1 MNEQNNHA
9 ALTIA
14 QQYPP
19 AQYNLL
25 VPMQTV
31 TEIAD
36 IQKPVMNSVSIST
49 NLNDG
54 EIYEMEKAK
63 DEWRDSKGYV
73 HKATPAKYALTK
85 KGLTKLMRAAGIKIL
100 SSRPVV
106 PSTCQKCAEVNR
118 SIGKPIR
125 CGGCPNKDVK
135 HEVRISVPQLTGE
148 NVTIVAHKEIA
159 VDDVTAGMTEKQRAE
174 FMKFRSEMCESKALN
189 RALRT
194 AMQITS
200 STRPRSTSSRSL
212 ITSLCRLR
220 RRPTMSEVKIK
231 ELDKSLIHQAN
242 SNSMSG
248 KRGDISAHEYE
259 VYCQKVMSWNIPD
272 SRKQKIVDQIYAKWS
287 EQLRHEAAHVSVAV
301 AGPARYNAKKLDH
314 SDTILR
320 LSSEFVEWFNG
331 LQEQVWQGRI
341 EDKDAKEIA
350 RLVDD
355 IKFCIER
362 PTLNPTASLCELAN
376 KDPELFMEY
385 YEKLHEKYRWRKNS
399 VIAKLY
405 AAGKEGKLAKLNR
418 QKFFEDEN
426 LVAYTMGDRA
436 YIKFVMKPRQQL
448 IVALKSRKWWWNS
461 NEEAWSTY
469 LNKLDKE
476 WVQSIS
482 TRYADYV

>member
-1 MNEQNNHA
+1 
-9 ALTIA
+9 
-14 QQYPP
+14 
-19 AQYNLL
+19 
-25 VPMQTV
+25 
-31 TEIAD
+31 
-36 IQKPVMNSVSIST
+36 
-49 NLNDG
+49 
-54 EIYEMEKAK
+54 
-63 DEWRDSKGYV
+63 
-73 HKATPAKYALTK
+73 
-85 KGLTKLMRAAGIKIL
+85 
-100 SSRPVV
+100 
-106 PSTCQKCAEVNR
+106 
-118 SIGKPIR
+118 
-125 CGGCPNKDVK
+125 
-135 HEVRISVPQLTGE
+135 
-148 NVTIVAHKEIA
+148 
-159 VDDVTAGMTEKQRAE
+159 
-174 FMKFRSEMCESKALN
+174 
-189 RALRT
+189 
-194 AMQITS
+194 
-200 STRPRSTSSRSL
+200 
-212 ITSLCRLR
+212 
-220 RRPTMSEVKIK
+220 MSEVKIK

-331 LQEQVWQGRI
+331 LQKQVWQGRI

-405 AAGKEGKLAKLNR
+405 AAGKEGKLANLNR

-461 NEEAWSTY
+461 YEEAWSTY
-469 LNKLDKE
+469 LNKLDEE

>member
-1 MNEQNNHA
+1 
-9 ALTIA
+9 
-14 QQYPP
+14 
-19 AQYNLL
+19 
-25 VPMQTV
+25 
-31 TEIAD
+31 
-36 IQKPVMNSVSIST
+36 
-49 NLNDG
+49 
-54 EIYEMEKAK
+54 
-63 DEWRDSKGYV
+63 
-73 HKATPAKYALTK
+73 
-85 KGLTKLMRAAGIKIL
+85 
-100 SSRPVV
+100 
-106 PSTCQKCAEVNR
+106 
-118 SIGKPIR
+118 
-125 CGGCPNKDVK
+125 
-135 HEVRISVPQLTGE
+135 
-148 NVTIVAHKEIA
+148 
-159 VDDVTAGMTEKQRAE
+159 
-174 FMKFRSEMCESKALN
+174 
-189 RALRT
+189 
-194 AMQITS
+194 
-200 STRPRSTSSRSL
+200 
-212 ITSLCRLR
+212 
-220 RRPTMSEVKIK
+220 MSDVKIK
-231 ELDKSLIHQAN
+231 ELDKSLIHRAN

-248 KRGDISAHEYE
+248 QRGDISAHEYE

-272 SRKQKIVDQIYAKWS
+272 SRKQKIVDQIYTRWS

-405 AAGKEGKLAKLNR
+405 AAGKEGKLANLNR

-436 YIKFVMKPRQQL
+436 CRNHKPEILLRLRSEHTEAHMGPGQ
-448 IVALKSRKWWWNS
+448 ALLHDVRR
-461 NEEAWSTY
+461 AG
-469 LNKLDKE
+469 
-476 WVQSIS
+476 
-482 TRYADYV
+482 